1 MQLDSS
7 KSEEAKK
14 KREEEEKEARKEEKE
29 ARKKR
34 EEEEKEAR
42 KKWEKRKQIME
53 NLLHQLPE
61 ELSNSVKRHI
71 YLDLLKK
78 VSSLISYDKLAI

>member
-14 KREEEEKEARKEEKE
+14 KREEEEKET
-29 ARKKR
+29 RKKR
-34 EEEEKEAR
+34 
-42 KKWEKRKQIME
+42 EKRKQIME
-53 NLLHQLPE
+53 NPLHQLPE
-61 ELSNSVKRHI
+61 ELSNSVKSHI
-71 YLDLLKK
+71 YLNLLKK